1 MMTEPSSTDQT
12 RIDRILDLWF
22 EKRELTAPQIDARLD
37 VWFGED
43 PELDIRLRHG
53 FADDIREASQMKLMH
68 WAETPRGRLALI
80 IAIDQF
86 RRNVYRG
93 TARAFSHDNLALKL
107 CVEGVVRQADRQL
120 TDIERVFM
128 YMPMQHA
135 EHLRVQKKSV
145 MVFNALASRVS
156 PTLRETFRTFA
167 DFAELHHDIV
177 ERFGRFPH
185 RNRILG
191 REDTPEERE
200 YLGSDAPTFGQSVG
214 ADRA

>member
-1 MMTEPSSTDQT
+1 MMNQLSSEDQA

-22 EKRELTAPQIDARLD
+22 QERELTAPQIDARLD

-43 PELDIRLRHG
+43 PELDIRLRHQY
-53 FADDIREASQMKLMH
+53 AADIREASAMKLMR
-68 WAETPRGRLALI
+68 WADTPRGRLALVI
-80 IAIDQF
+80 VIDQF

-93 TARAFSHDNLALKL
+93 TARAFSHDKLALKL
-107 CVEGVVRQADRQL
+107 CVEGIVRQADRQL
-120 TDIERVFM
+120 TDIERVFL

-145 MVFNALASRVS
+145 MVFDALARRVS

-167 DFAELHHDIV
+167 DFAELHHDII

-191 REDTPEERE
+191 REDTPEERA
-200 YLGSDAPTFGQSVG
+200 YLEGDVPTFGQSTG
-214 ADRA
+214 

>member
-1 MMTEPSSTDQT
+1 MMNQLSSEDQA

-22 EKRELTAPQIDARLD
+22 QERELTAPQIDARLD

-43 PELDIRLRHG
+43 PELDIRLRHQY
-53 FADDIREASQMKLMH
+53 AADIREASAMKLMR
-68 WAETPRGRLALI
+68 WADTPRGRLALVI
-80 IAIDQF
+80 VIDQF

-93 TARAFSHDNLALKL
+93 TARAFSHDKLALKL
-107 CVEGVVRQADRQL
+107 CVEGIVRQADRQL
-120 TDIERVFM
+120 TDIERVFL

-145 MVFNALASRVS
+145 MVFDALARRVS

-167 DFAELHHDIV
+167 DFAELHHDII

-191 REDTPEERE
+191 REDTPEERA
-200 YLGSDAPTFGQSVG
+200 YLEGDVPTFGQNAV
-214 ADRA
+214 